1 MSERSGAREKDRPV
15 HLAPARR
22 RGLCNE
28 VAETIRSSIFT
39 GLLQPGDALREVELA
54 KTLEVSRGPVREA
67 LQLLE
72 REGIVRSVWHRGAT
86 VTTLSD
92 QDVIEL
98 DSLRGALEDLA
109 VRRVVEQ
116 ASDIDLIPIQ
126 IAAKAMERAE
136 DPYGMVRCDIEFHD
150 AVYLAAK
157 HSRLLEAWYALR
169 SQVFLFLIMRVNT
182 STADY
187 LAHVRLEHDL
197 LVAAL
202 KARNVEA
209 ALGLFEA
216 HRKHA
221 FDLLTAEAVEAANG
235 KASKNRKDKPGR

>member
-1 MSERSGAREKDRPV
+1 MSKKDKQV
-15 HLAPARR
+15 TLAPARR
-22 RGLCNE
+22 RGLGDE
-28 VAETIRSSIFT
+28 AADMIRSMIFT
-39 GLLQPGDALREVELA
+39 GAFRPGDALREVELSKA
-54 KTLEVSRGPVREA
+54 LEVSRGPVRDA

-72 REGIVRSVWHRGAT
+72 RQGLVRSEWHRGAT
-86 VTTLSD
+86 VTVLSD
-92 QDVIEL
+92 QDVAEL
-98 DSLRGALEDLA
+98 DSLRGALENLA

-116 ASDIDLIPIQ
+116 ASDVDLIPIAM
-126 IAAKAMERAE
+126 AAKAMERA
-136 DPYGMVRCDIEFHD
+136 DGPYEMVCCDIEFHD

-157 HSRLLEAWYALR
+157 HSRLLEAWYAIR

-187 LAHVRLEHDL
+187 LAHVRLEHDM

-209 ALGLFEA
+209 ALNLFEV

-221 FDLLTAEAVEAANG
+221 FDLLT
-235 KASKNRKDKPGR
+235 SPGETR